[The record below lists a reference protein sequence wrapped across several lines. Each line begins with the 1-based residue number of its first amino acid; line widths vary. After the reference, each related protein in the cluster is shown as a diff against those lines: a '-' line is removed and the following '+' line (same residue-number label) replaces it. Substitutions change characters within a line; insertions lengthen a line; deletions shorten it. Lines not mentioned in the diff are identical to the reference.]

1 MRGGVSVAIQDRLAA
16 MPARGR
22 RYGPVKPTHC
32 VKPGC
37 NRPLT
42 ARKIAAKK
50 YTCYSCDNRR
60 RGHVPVYVGPCT
72 RCGDRPGRG
81 RSSMCRICLITVKH
95 KKYRRE
101 RVLRAVLGEAL
112 PIEWVLTHLDD
123 PRAQAFVRKFLEAI
137 QSGGLS
143 FIRRANPYP
152 MAPCQIPS

>member
-1 MRGGVSVAIQDRLAA
+1 
-16 MPARGR
+16 
-22 RYGPVKPTHC
+22 
-32 VKPGC
+32 
-37 NRPLT
+37 
-42 ARKIAAKK
+42 
-50 YTCYSCDNRR
+50 
-60 RGHVPVYVGPCT
+60 
-72 RCGDRPGRG
+72 
-81 RSSMCRICLITVKH
+81 MCRICLITVKH

-112 PIEWVLTHLDD
+112 PIELVLTHLDD